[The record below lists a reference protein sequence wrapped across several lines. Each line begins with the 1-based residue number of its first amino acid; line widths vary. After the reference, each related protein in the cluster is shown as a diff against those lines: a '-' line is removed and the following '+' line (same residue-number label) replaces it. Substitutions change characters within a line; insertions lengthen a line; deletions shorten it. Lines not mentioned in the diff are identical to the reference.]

1 MRARPAIGSPA
12 RAAVS
17 PAENVTC
24 QSIGAFANG
33 AAAAMRAHIELVRGE
48 YELYAVSV

>member
-1 MRARPAIGSPA
+1 VVAIMRGDK
-12 RAAVS
+12 
-17 PAENVTC
+17 
-24 QSIGAFANG
+24 NG